1 MHVAFGLLDPDCNTA
16 DIAFRSFDVTSPGWH
31 HFDDQAHRTDLR
43 IMKVGIVG
51 AGMVGSSAGYAL
63 AVMGLASSVV
73 LVDQN
78 HDLAVAQAEDIAHA
92 VPFMSSTIVE
102 AADYGGLA
110 GASVIILAA
119 GVSQKPGET
128 RLALLERNAAV
139 FKDVVGKVLSVAPD
153 AILLIASNPVDIMTQ
168 ITQRISGLPANRVIG
183 SGTILDTARFRS
195 LLGRHLGISPQS
207 VHAYVLGEHGDSEV
221 LAWSNAKV
229 GSLSLAE
236 IAAQVSAPITE
247 HVRATIDDG
256 VRNAAYKIIKGK
268 GATYYGIGAGLARI
282 VKAIGQDQ
290 HDVLTVSCVTPEIV
304 GVNDVALSIPR
315 VVGAQGI
322 ETDLM
327 PDLITSEREGLEKSA
342 RLLKDSVESIR
353 L

>member
-1 MHVAFGLLDPDCNTA
+1 
-16 DIAFRSFDVTSPGWH
+16 
-31 HFDDQAHRTDLR
+31 
-43 IMKVGIVG
+43 MKVGIVG
-51 AGMVGSSAGYAL
+51 AGMVGSSAAYAL

-73 LVDQN
+73 LVDRN

-92 VPFMSSTIVE
+92 VPFMSSTVVE
-102 AADYGGLA
+102 ATGYDGLS

-128 RLALLERNAAV
+128 RLALLERNTAV
-139 FKDVVGKVLSVAPD
+139 FRDVIGHVLKAAPN

-168 ITQRISGLPANRVIG
+168 VTQRISGLPANRVIG
-183 SGTILDTARFRS
+183 SGTILDTARFRN

-236 IAAQVSAPITE
+236 IAAQVGSPITQS
-247 HVRATIDDG
+247 VRLTIDDG
-256 VRNAAYKIIKGK
+256 VRNAAYKIIRGK

-282 VKAIGQDQ
+282 IKAIAGDQ
-290 HDVLTVSCVTPEIV
+290 HDVLTVSCVTPEV
-304 GVNDVALSIPR
+304 AGVKDVALSIPR
-315 VVGAQGI
+315 VIGANGI
-322 ETDLM
+322 EVDLM
-327 PDLITSEREGLEKSA
+327 PDLNAEETEGLGQSA
-342 RLLKDSVESIR
+342 RILKDSIEAIS

>member
-1 MHVAFGLLDPDCNTA
+1 
-16 DIAFRSFDVTSPGWH
+16 
-31 HFDDQAHRTDLR
+31 
-43 IMKVGIVG
+43 MKVGIVG

-73 LVDQN
+73 LVDRN

-102 AADYGGLA
+102 AADYDGLL
-110 GASVIILAA
+110 GAAVVILAA

-128 RLALLERNAAV
+128 RLALFERNAAV
-139 FKDVVGKVLSVAPD
+139 FKDVVGKVLKVAPD

-236 IAAQVSAPITE
+236 IAAQVGSPITQD
-247 HVRATIDDG
+247 VRATIDDG

-282 VKAIGQDQ
+282 VKAIAADQ
-290 HDVLTVSCVTPEIV
+290 HDVLTVSCVTPEV
-304 GVNDVALSIPR
+304 GGVSDVALSIPR
-315 VVGAQGI
+315 VIGANGI
-322 ETDLM
+322 EVDLM
-327 PDLITSEREGLEKSA
+327 PDIDAQEAEGLAKSA
-342 RLLKDSVESIR
+342 KLLKDSVESIS